1 MKLCLQANILTIVSS
16 LTVLASLLLG
26 GKLHAVGGLAAVA
39 GLFAYGI
46 QMLCD
51 SGNKSA
57 AWAAMFFPTVIYF
70 SLFMILLSIGFK
82 KLRGIDDH
90 NDDSDDD
97 EDDDDKKKKN
107 KKDKKDKK
115 DKKR

>member
-51 SGNKSA
+51 SGNETA
-57 AWAAMFFPTVIYF
+57 AWAATFFPTVIYF
-70 SLFMILLSIGFK
+70 SLFMILLSIAVK
-82 KLRGIDDH
+82 KMTGE
-90 NDDSDDD
+90 NKKDD
-97 EDDDDKKKKN
+97 EDDKDDDEN
-107 KKDKKDKK
+107 KKEPKPSTPKKESFAPY
-115 DKKR
+115 